1 MTFFSDTSRLVKCT
15 KNENLVGKIRRI
27 MNVGWLNVQL
37 SLLYF
42 DFVVCNLYYKC
53 GWMIVVCFR
62 AEDLH
67 MRNPEDITLTG
78 YMIG

>member
-1 MTFFSDTSRLVKCT
+1 
-15 KNENLVGKIRRI
+15 